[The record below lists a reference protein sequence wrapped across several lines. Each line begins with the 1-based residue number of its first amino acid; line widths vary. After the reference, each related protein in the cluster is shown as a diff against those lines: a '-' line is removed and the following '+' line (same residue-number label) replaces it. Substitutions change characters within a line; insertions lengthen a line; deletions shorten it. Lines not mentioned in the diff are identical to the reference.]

1 VPELVL
7 SFKEKERIFLYE
19 IYKNDEYYDYN
30 NDLSFKNKL
39 NECTVGFKKDNNL
52 IKGLILLDLIN
63 RLLNLQDLSTNGENY
78 GFMKCNASNQLRIVD
93 FFLQPNVKNQNYNVF
108 QNFIDSQ
115 SDIKKTSY
123 IPIFQFINENKDLKK
138 AQVRDIILDELKD
151 FQCCINEA
159 KEFLCWQC
167 IEKFR

>member
-1 VPELVL
+1 MPELVL

-63 RLLNLQDLSTNGENY
+63 RLLNLQDFSTNGENF

-93 FFLQPNVKNQNYNVF
+93 FFF
-108 QNFIDSQ
+108 A
-115 SDIKKTSY
+115 T
-123 IPIFQFINENKDLKK
+123 
-138 AQVRDIILDELKD
+138 
-151 FQCCINEA
+151 
-159 KEFLCWQC
+159 
-167 IEKFR
+167 

>member
-1 VPELVL
+1 MPELVL

-19 IYKNDEYYDYN
+19 IYKNDEYYDCN

-93 FFLQPNVKNQNYNVF
+93 FFF
-108 QNFIDSQ
+108 A
-115 SDIKKTSY
+115 T
-123 IPIFQFINENKDLKK
+123 
-138 AQVRDIILDELKD
+138 
-151 FQCCINEA
+151 
-159 KEFLCWQC
+159 
-167 IEKFR
+167 